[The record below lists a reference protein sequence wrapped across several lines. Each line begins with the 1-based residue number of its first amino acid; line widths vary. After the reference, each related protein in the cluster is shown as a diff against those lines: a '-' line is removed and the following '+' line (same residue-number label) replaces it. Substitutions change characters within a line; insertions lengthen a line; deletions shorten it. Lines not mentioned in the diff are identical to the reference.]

1 MTIKDWLAAAA
12 ATALFGLA
20 TMAAAEEQTAPPQGR
35 TASEYDVAFQA
46 ASAALKA
53 GPTDVAVAGQAKLHL
68 PDGFGYIPPNE
79 AKRVLQAMGNT
90 VDDSIHGMVVPT
102 TGDKANWFV
111 VVSFINAG
119 YIKDDDAKDW
129 NADEL
134 LESIKSGTQ
143 EANETRKSR
152 GIPEMEIIGW
162 VEKPQYEAAAHRL
175 VWSISSRDKGGQA
188 RGDEGVN
195 YNTLALGREGYIS
208 MNLVTDLA
216 AVEQLKPTA
225 KTLLG
230 ALDFD
235 QGKRYADFDSSKD
248 KVAEYGLAALVAG
261 VAAKKLGMFAL
272 IAAFVA
278 KFAKVIGI
286 AVLAG
291 GATIFKVFKRKKSD
305 TGEA

>member
-1 MTIKDWLAAAA
+1 MNIKEWLAAFAA
-12 ATALFGLA
+12 AALLVLA
-20 TMAAAEEQTAPPQGR
+20 PAAMADEEPAPPQQR
-35 TASEYDVAFQA
+35 TQSEFDAAVQA
-46 ASAALKA
+46 ANAAIKV
-53 GPTDVAVAGQAKLHL
+53 GPADVPVAGQATLHV
-68 PDGFGYIPPNE
+68 PDGYGYIPPAE
-79 AKRVLQAMGNT
+79 AKRLLQAMGNT
-90 VDDSIHGMVVPT
+90 TDDSIHGMVVST
-102 TGDKANWFV
+102 TDEKANWFV
-111 VVSFINAG
+111 VVSYSNAG

-134 LESIKSGTQ
+134 LDGIKTGTE
-143 EANETRKSR
+143 EANEMRKSR

-162 VEKPQYEAAAHRL
+162 VEKPQYEAANHRL
-175 VWSISSRDKGGQA
+175 VWSVSSRHKGSQE
-188 RGDEGVN
+188 RGDEGIN

-225 KTLLG
+225 KTLLA

-235 QGKRYADFDSSKD
+235 QGKRYADFNPGTD

-286 AVLAG
+286 AALAG
-291 GATIFKVFKRKKSD
+291 GAALFKVFKRKKAE